1 MAIRSFYISLQ
12 TFLDV
17 KSAICKNRPSVWN
30 PNLPHPEVPVKS
42 TVFSGDWNPLTY
54 VYEFIL
60 LLIIGTCN
68 ESEVE
73 ARRHR
78 DAGAYK

>member
-1 MAIRSFYISLQ
+1 M
-12 TFLDV
+12 
-17 KSAICKNRPSVWN
+17 KSASCQNLASVTCG
-30 PNLPHPEVPVKS
+30 NLTHPEVAVKS
-42 TVFSGDWNPLTY
+42 TVSSVDWNSLTY
-54 VYEFIL
+54 VYKFIL

-73 ARRHR
+73 ACRHR

>member
-1 MAIRSFYISLQ
+1 M
-12 TFLDV
+12 

-30 PNLPHPEVPVKS
+30 PNLTHWEVPVKS

-54 VYEFIL
+54 VYKFIL

-73 ARRHR
+73 ACRHR